1 MDLRFSKYA
10 YDPGPIMRYLTSLVL
25 FALLAV
31 APGQIQ
37 AQTAASDVTTELR
50 TLVSEHE
57 TEAGAD
63 RAAIADFLDRDEVAQ
78 AARTGGI
85 DLDRVR
91 AAVPALGADDAEK
104 VAERVQDV
112 EQQLAGGD
120 TFVISTTTIII
131 ALLVVILIVVA

>member
-1 MDLRFSKYA
+1 
-10 YDPGPIMRYLTSLVL
+10 MRYLTSLVF
-25 FALLAV
+25 FALLAL

-50 TLVSEHE
+50 TLVSDHE
-57 TEAGAD
+57 TEAGTD

-78 AARTGGI
+78 AASTGGI

-91 AAVPALGADDAEK
+91 AAVPALGADDAGK

>member
-1 MDLRFSKYA
+1 
-10 YDPGPIMRYLTSLVL
+10 MRYLTSLVL

-78 AARTGGI
+78 AASTGGI

-91 AAVPALGADDAEK
+91 AAVPALGADDAGK

>member
-1 MDLRFSKYA
+1 
-10 YDPGPIMRYLTSLVL
+10 VE
-25 FALLAV
+25 
-31 APGQIQ
+31 
-37 AQTAASDVTTELR
+37 TELR

-57 TEAGAD
+57 TDAGAD
-63 RAAIADFLDRDEVAQ
+63 RAAIADFLDRDEVSQ

-85 DLDRVR
+85 DLERVR